1 MTELDNP
8 PPLDIGI
15 IIAGRMDAETRQ
27 LTTQAIRRFGQ
38 DLRHWFPGFL
48 WRVGTTQRRDI
59 GEFRR
64 EESSELLRQAAEIR
78 GADEQ
83 DVTLLITADE
93 LIARYRPFALA
104 ALSRPLDAA
113 VISTARLVGN
123 GNTTDT
129 VVDRLATLM
138 MHALAHI
145 AGLPASPDRQH
156 LLHHPQAP
164 GDLDAMQRFDE
175 RDLVDL
181 GQAFREIADTRLE
194 DAAGPASSRW
204 RFVLQAIN
212 INRGEI
218 ADAVRAARPWEFPQR
233 LSRLSTAAVSTL
245 AVLLMTA
252 EGWDLG
258 LSQSAWTLALTS
270 LFVLALTTT
279 FVVHRQQ
286 LLLSRH
292 RQLSEQLIVTR
303 SAALLIVVT
312 GLATTWSAALLLAL
326 LATCTL
332 FENALIASW
341 AAASALESDAV
352 GWTER
357 MKMASFS
364 ASISLLIGALGASF
378 EDQHHFRHVI
388 FVDEEL

>member
-1 MTELDNP
+1 MTESDNP
-8 PPLDIGI
+8 LPLDIGI

-27 LTTQAIRRFGQ
+27 LVAQSIRRFGQ
-38 DLRHWFPGFL
+38 DLRHWFPDFH
-48 WRVGTTQRRDI
+48 WRIGTTQRRDI

-78 GADEQ
+78 GVDQQ

-93 LIARYRPFALA
+93 LIAHYRLFALA

-113 VISTARLVGN
+113 VISTARLIGES
-123 GNTTDT
+123 NTSDT

-145 AGLPASPDRQH
+145 AGSRASADRQH

-164 GDLDAMQRFDE
+164 GDLDAMQRFYE

-181 GQAFREIADTRLE
+181 RQAFREIADTRLE
-194 DAAGPASSRW
+194 DAAGPSSSRW
-204 RFVLQAIN
+204 RFALKAIN
-212 INRGEI
+212 INRSEI

-258 LSQSAWTLALTS
+258 LSQSASTLALTS

-292 RQLSEQLIVTR
+292 QHLSEQLIVTR
-303 SAALLIVVT
+303 TAALLIVVT

-332 FENALIASW
+332 FENALIAAW
-341 AAASALESDAV
+341 AVASALEANAV

-357 MKMASFS
+357 LKMASFS

-378 EDQHHFRHVI
+378 EEQHHFRHVI

>member
-1 MTELDNP
+1 MTESDNP
-8 PPLDIGI
+8 LPLDIGI

-27 LTTQAIRRFGQ
+27 LVAQSIRRFGQ
-38 DLRHWFPGFL
+38 DLRHWFPGFH
-48 WRVGTTQRRDI
+48 WRIGTTQRRDI

-78 GADEQ
+78 GVDQQ

-113 VISTARLVGN
+113 VISTARLIGES
-123 GNTTDT
+123 NTSDT

-145 AGLPASPDRQH
+145 AGLRASADRQH

-181 GQAFREIADTRLE
+181 RQAFREIADTRLE
-194 DAAGPASSRW
+194 DAAGPSSSRW
-204 RFVLQAIN
+204 RFALKAIN
-212 INRGEI
+212 INRSEI

-258 LSQSAWTLALTS
+258 LSQSASTLALTS

-292 RQLSEQLIVTR
+292 QHLSEQLIVTR
-303 SAALLIVVT
+303 TAALLIVVT

-332 FENALIASW
+332 FENALIAAW
-341 AAASALESDAV
+341 AVASALEADAV

-357 MKMASFS
+357 LKMASFS

>member
-1 MTELDNP
+1 MAELDDR

-15 IIAGRMDAETRQ
+15 IIAGRMDTPTRQ
-27 LTTQAIRRFGQ
+27 LTAGAIQRLEA
-38 DLRHWFPGFL
+38 DLSLWFPSYR
-48 WRVGTTQRRDI
+48 WRIKTTVRRDI

-64 EESSELLRQAAEIR
+64 EESSDLLRQAAEIR
-78 GADEQ
+78 SIDHQ
-83 DVTLLITADE
+83 DVALLVTADE

-113 VISTARLVGN
+113 VISTARLVGE
-123 GNTTDT
+123 GNTRDT
-129 VVDRLATLM
+129 VIDRLATLM

-145 AGLPASPDRQH
+145 AGLPASADRQH
-156 LLHHPQAP
+156 LLHHPEAP
-164 GDLDAMQRFDE
+164 GDLDAMQHFDE
-175 RDLVDL
+175 RDLVMLERALRD
-181 GQAFREIADTRLE
+181 IADTRLE
-194 DAAGPASSRW
+194 DSAGGTSSRW
-204 RFVLQAIN
+204 RFVLKAMS

-245 AVLLMTA
+245 AVILMTA

-258 LSQSAWTLALTS
+258 LSQPLGSLALML

-286 LLLSRH
+286 LMLSRH
-292 RQLSEQLIVTR
+292 RELGEQLVVTR
-303 SAALLIVVT
+303 TAALLIVIT

-326 LATCTL
+326 LAIGTL
-332 FENALIASW
+332 FDATLIAAW
-341 AAASALESDAV
+341 AASSALTGDDV
-352 GWTER
+352 GWAER
-357 MKMASFS
+357 LKMATFS
-364 ASISLLIGALGASF
+364 ASIGLLIGALGASF